1 MNIAVCLCP
10 VPDAASVIG
19 FANGITDRSKVHEVI
34 NPYDEYAL
42 EEAVRLKE
50 RFGDSVVTLFSVAAG
65 PAAGEMLRKALA
77 LGADRAVLVSCP
89 EASDPYQTAVA
100 LSLAISASYA
110 GVLPD
115 LVFCGKHSTDFQSG
129 QVPPML
135 AELLGIASVSAVSA
149 LHATGEG
156 VQVEREIEGGVEFI
170 DLPYPA
176 LLSAEKG
183 LNLPRNTTI
192 KAVMEARKKTIDLM
206 PVVVGE
212 PPFVRMTGIEPLER
226 KKTCRMALDEQE
238 LIRLLSRERAL
249 F

>member
-65 PAAGEMLRKALA
+65 PAAGEILRKALA

-100 LSLAISASYA
+100 LSHAISASYA

-129 QVPPML
+129 QVPLML
-135 AELLGIASVSAVSA
+135 AELLGMASVSAVSA
-149 LHATGEG
+149 LYATREVLQ
-156 VQVEREIEGGVEFI
+156 VQREIEGGIEFL
-170 DLPYPA
+170 DMSYPA
-176 LLSAEKG
+176 LFSADKG
-183 LNLPRNTTI
+183 LNLPRNTTV
-192 KAVMEARKKTIDLM
+192 KAVMEARKKPIDLL
-206 PVVVGE
+206 PVTVE
-212 PPFVRMTGIEPLER
+212 ASPFVRMTGIEPLER
-226 KKTCRMALDEQE
+226 KKTCRMVTDEKE
-238 LIRLLSRERAL
+238 LIRILSRERSL